1 MPTMNVLAEYSG
13 KTVAITGGCGYIG
26 TALAEALKGQAQK
39 TLCVSRR
46 SLRHPG
52 NSDHEIVEADIRT
65 PCCWENIVR
74 RADIIFHL
82 AGNTS
87 VYAAAHDPAE
97 SLNSTVLPI
106 NHLIA
111 AAQATGRRPRVVF
124 ASTATV
130 HGLTDKLP
138 VSESDPANPSTFYDL
153 HKLFAEMQLALAT
166 KQGIL
171 ASVALRLA
179 NVYGP
184 SLGSSAAEDRGILNK
199 IARMALQGKN
209 LRIYGHGNYLR
220 DYVYIDDVVRA
231 FLVAGITGGVEGQNL
246 FVASGV
252 GIAVKQAFQT
262 VADQAAKVTGRRVL
276 IEHVDWPPGADPIE
290 HRNFIADITGI
301 SDKLKWMPEVD
312 LKNGIRRLIGANNGT
327 N

>member
-1 MPTMNVLAEYSG
+1 MNIPAEYSG

-26 TALAEALKGQAQK
+26 TALAETLKGHAKK
-39 TLCVSRR
+39 TLCISRR
-46 SLRHPG
+46 ALPLPG
-52 NSDHEIVEADIRT
+52 NSDREIFEADIRT
-65 PCCWENIVR
+65 SSCWENIVR

-111 AAQATGRRPRVVF
+111 AGQATGRRPRVVF

-138 VSESDPANPSTFYDL
+138 VSESDPANPTTLYDL
-153 HKLFAEMQLALAT
+153 HKLFAEMQMTLAT

-184 SLGSSAAEDRGILNK
+184 SLGSSASEDRGILNK

-209 LRIYGHGNYLR
+209 LQIYGHGNYLR
-220 DYVYIDDVVRA
+220 DYIYIDDVVRA
-231 FLVAGITGGVEGQNL
+231 FLLAGITGGVDGQNL

-252 GIAVKQAFQT
+252 GITVKQAFQL
-262 VADQAAKVTGRRVL
+262 VADHAAKVTGRKVL
-276 IEHVDWPPGADPIE
+276 IEHVDWPAGADPIE
-290 HRNFIADITGI
+290 RRNFFADITGI
-301 SDKLKWMPEVD
+301 SDKLNWMPEVD
-312 LKNGIRRLIGANNGT
+312 MKNGIRRLIEANNGT